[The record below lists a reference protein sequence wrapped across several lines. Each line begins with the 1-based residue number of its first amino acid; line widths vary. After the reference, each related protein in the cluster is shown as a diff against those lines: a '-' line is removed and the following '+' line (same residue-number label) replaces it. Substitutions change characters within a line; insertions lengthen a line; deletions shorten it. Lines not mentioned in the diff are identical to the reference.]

1 MPDPGHP
8 SYFLLTFGC
17 QMNEAD
23 SQATALSLE
32 HRGWRRAAGPE
43 SADLILINTC
53 TVRQKPEEKVYSQ
66 LGRYRMLK
74 ERNPALLIGVM
85 GCMAQKEGEAL
96 RKRAPFVDL
105 VVGPRQLGR
114 IPDLVER
121 VRAEGK
127 PLVEVS
133 QDLRGEPP
141 LALIPTETLLQ
152 VQTGTREAGRQGG
165 GNGVTAFPPSRFL
178 DVTASPPSRSLDE
191 NASPPSRSLDVTA
204 SPPPRLPGP
213 SLGLS
218 WDDSVAAPR
227 NGALAPEDDLTAGF
241 APVGMLPS
249 RRLKPFVSVIQGCNY
264 RCTYCIVPL
273 VRGREYSRPADD
285 VVREVRWLVDNGF
298 REVTLL
304 GQNILSWG
312 NDLGPAWDFPRLLEL
327 VSEVEGLDRIRY
339 TSSHPREVTD
349 RLIEAHAT
357 LPKVCEHVHLP
368 LQAADDT
375 LLKRMARGHTV
386 AYYEETI
393 AKLRARVPGIAVT
406 SDLIVGF
413 PGETEAHVENYLA
426 GYRRL
431 RFDQAYMFAY
441 SPRPG
446 TVGATL
452 PDQIERPRQIERLER
467 VIAQQNAISG
477 EVNRALEGATAEVL
491 VEGPSEKDP
500 GKLTGRTRT
509 NKPVVF
515 PVPPGMEDEALV
527 NELVAV
533 RLTKGH
539 LWGLEGEL
547 LTAVSSVTCQV

>member
-1 MPDPGHP
+1 MPDNGPR

-74 ERNPALLIGVM
+74 EQNPALLIGVM

-127 PLVEVS
+127 PLVAVS
-133 QDLRGEPP
+133 QDMRGEPP

-152 VQTGTREAGRQGG
+152 VKTGTREAGRQEGSHRLP
-165 GNGVTAFPPSRFL
+165 ASLPSW
-178 DVTASPPSRSLDE
+178 SL
-191 NASPPSRSLDVTA
+191 AAPA

-213 SLGLS
+213 SVGLS
-218 WDDSVAAPR
+218 WDDSLAAPR
-227 NGALAPEDDLTAGF
+227 NGNLAPEDDLTAGF

-312 NDLGPAWDFPRLLEL
+312 NDLCPAWDFPRLLEM

-431 RFDQAYMFAY
+431 RFDQAFMFAY

-477 EVNRALEGATAEVL
+477 EVNRALEGTAAEVL

-509 NKPVVF
+509 NKQVVF
-515 PVPPGMEDEALV
+515 PVPPGVEDEALV

-547 LTAVSSVTCQV
+547 TTTVDARR